1 MYRARQFQKMVNAEK
16 QQMGTPLGPKKPL
29 DIDNAQYKKAL
40 EIQKQWYLR
49 RTHSLAY
56 EGNHAGML
64 DMYLSYVVSET
75 VVRAFQDAG
84 VKKYQ
89 FIATIDDRT
98 TNECRSLHLKIF
110 PMNGVMIGINCPPI
124 YPE

>member
-1 MYRARQFQKMVNAEK
+1 MGKRPDSVRGTFDSDVYADAMYRARQFQKMVNAEK

-84 VKKYQ
+84 VKVSVHRHHRRP
-89 FIATIDDRT
+89 DDKR
-98 TNECRSLHLKIF
+98 
-110 PMNGVMIGINCPPI
+110 M
-124 YPE
+124 